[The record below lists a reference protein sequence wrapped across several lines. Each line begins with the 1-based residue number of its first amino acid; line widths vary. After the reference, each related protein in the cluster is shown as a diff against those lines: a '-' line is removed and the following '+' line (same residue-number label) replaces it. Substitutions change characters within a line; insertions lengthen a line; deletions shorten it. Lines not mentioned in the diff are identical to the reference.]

1 MMNARNGKSAMTETR
16 NIATVGVPERAAGAD
31 PALDAAID
39 RENARER
46 RFKTRDVLLAIATP
60 VVLLLAWEIAADTG
74 FIDGRLFSPPS
85 AIAVRGAEMVMSGEL
100 FGHLAATVA
109 RLITGF
115 VIGSILGIIAG
126 VLMGV
131 WRPVRAAVEPMFTA
145 LYALPKIAI
154 LPLLLLIFGLTE
166 TPKILAVVISV
177 FFVVQINTLAG
188 IIQIDARILEAA
200 RAYKATGWKLF
211 RTVLLPAALPSIM
224 TGLRVSAGMAVIVIT
239 AVEFVASNTGLGYL
253 IWNSWQLFQPAT
265 MFVGLITVSLVGA
278 IITGLIILLERALL
292 PWQRSGHQRK
302 KAKSQ

>member
-1 MMNARNGKSAMTETR
+1 MMKEMNGKPIMTETR
-16 NIATVGVPERAAGAD
+16 DFAAVGSPEQAASSDG
-31 PALDAAID
+31 ALDAAID
-39 RENARER
+39 QENVRER
-46 RFKTRDVLLAIATP
+46 RLKTRDVLLAIATP
-60 VVLLLAWEIAADTG
+60 VALLLAWEVAADTG
-74 FIDGRLFSPPS
+74 FIDARLFSPPS
-85 AIAVRGAEMVMSGEL
+85 AIAVRGTQMVMDGEL
-100 FGHLAATVA
+100 FGNLAATVA
-109 RLITGF
+109 RLVTGF

-188 IIQIDARILEAA
+188 IIQIDSRILEAA

-211 RTVLLPAALPSIM
+211 RTVLLPAALPAIM

-278 IITGLIILLERALL
+278 VVTGLIILLERALL
-292 PWQRSGHQRK
+292 PWQRSNHHQK

>member
-1 MMNARNGKSAMTETR
+1 MTDTQKTTKMPNSR
-16 NIATVGVPERAAGAD
+16 GAAGTD
-31 PALDAAID
+31 PGLEAAID

-60 VVLLLAWEIAADTG
+60 LVLLVAWEVAADTG
-74 FIDGRLFSPPS
+74 VIDGRLFSPPS
-85 AIAVRGAEMVMSGEL
+85 AIAVRGAEMVTSGEL

-109 RLITGF
+109 RLLTGF

-126 VLMGV
+126 MLMGV
-131 WRPVRAAVEPMFTA
+131 WRPVRAALEPMFTA

-166 TPKILAVVISV
+166 TPKVLAVVISV

-188 IIQIDARILEAA
+188 IIQIDSRILEAA
-200 RAYKATGWKLF
+200 RAYNATGWKLF
-211 RTVLLPAALPSIM
+211 RTVLLPAAMPSIM

-278 IITGLIILLERALL
+278 IVTGLIILLERALL
-292 PWQRSGHQRK
+292 PWQRSNHHRK